1 MHVCASSCLTVLKL
15 CRSGSIVTHIALY
28 SFWAIM
34 SKETLEAGL
43 GLLRMNSTPSQG
55 SIDDQ
60 IKAPPLYAGKLQG
73 IMWTHEW
80 GQDGP
85 HQKATSCCG
94 TSSSGGHLPSIPG
107 FYCTFNRCRS
117 RWCECRLNLMQCMPH
132 MIYKIYIYIYFNTSC
147 NIFMVFW
154 QARHM
159 LLLAPESMPRASLL
173 CQLWYPQHIYLH
185 MHACW
190 YDGLCYHV
198 KVHGCCSS
206 FGKSSCITPF
216 SSWHKIHSCLFCVH
230 ASVMHRIPKKHCHTW
245 SHMQMIFQ
253 THAWWLIWKKHA
265 LFFLGGV
272 TIWKVESMHII
283 LTHSC
288 MHMQFWWG
296 PTDVRFSQYF
306 FTPWH
311 ACALHGLQLSWMI
324 S

>member
-28 SFWAIM
+28 SFWTIM

-132 MIYKIYIYIYFNTSC
+132 MIYIYIFFLTHHAIYSWCFDRQGICCYWLRRACPGPAYFVNCGILSIYIYICMHVDTTGCAIMWRY
-147 NIFMVFW
+147 MDVV
-154 QARHM
+154 
-159 LLLAPESMPRASLL
+159 LAL
-173 CQLWYPQHIYLH
+173 
-185 MHACW
+185 
-190 YDGLCYHV
+190 G
-198 KVHGCCSS
+198 KVH
-206 FGKSSCITPF
+206 
-216 SSWHKIHSCLFCVH
+216 
-230 ASVMHRIPKKHCHTW
+230 A
-245 SHMQMIFQ
+245 
-253 THAWWLIWKKHA
+253 
-265 LFFLGGV
+265 
-272 TIWKVESMHII
+272 
-283 LTHSC
+283 
-288 MHMQFWWG
+288 
-296 PTDVRFSQYF
+296 
-306 FTPWH
+306 
-311 ACALHGLQLSWMI
+311 
-324 S
+324 

>member
-1 MHVCASSCLTVLKL
+1 
-15 CRSGSIVTHIALY
+15 
-28 SFWAIM
+28 
-34 SKETLEAGL
+34 
-43 GLLRMNSTPSQG
+43 
-55 SIDDQ
+55 
-60 IKAPPLYAGKLQG
+60 
-73 IMWTHEW
+73 
-80 GQDGP
+80 
-85 HQKATSCCG
+85 
-94 TSSSGGHLPSIPG
+94 
-107 FYCTFNRCRS
+107 
-117 RWCECRLNLMQCMPH
+117 
-132 MIYKIYIYIYFNTSC
+132 
-147 NIFMVFW
+147 MVFW

-296 PTDVRFSQYF
+296 PTDVRFSQFF